1 MSQQQLCMSTAE
13 EHDIPSMC
21 NVGFVLLAGGKG
33 SRMKANMPKQCVINA
48 TQIKSVDK
56 NSIKEKIGTLSKVK
70 MNEVHDGLRLIMNI
84 P

>member
-1 MSQQQLCMSTAE
+1 
-13 EHDIPSMC
+13 
-21 NVGFVLLAGGKG
+21 
-33 SRMKANMPKQCVINA
+33 MPKRCVINA

-56 NSIKEKIGTLSKVK
+56 NSIKEKTGTLSTVK